1 MRAVVEVKFRDL
13 KAGTVREAGEEIE
26 VSRRRFAE
34 INRKIP
40 GCLDE
45 IEEEADG
52 DGKESR

>member
-52 DGKESR
+52 GDEEGR